1 MYIYICN
8 KYLVVLII
16 DKSYKNLDKQKRST
30 LKQSKSMIRMILSSQ
45 MVAISD
51 IDSERLDEL
60 LDFKQNDGSYDLTRL
75 HYILKQEQGIVL
87 NQMDVHDFLSGK
99 LQQDDDRYKAIDDG
113 LRNFTEAQKRIKQR
127 RELQMSKERQL

>member
-1 MYIYICN
+1 
-8 KYLVVLII
+8 
-16 DKSYKNLDKQKRST
+16 
-30 LKQSKSMIRMILSSQ
+30 MILSSQ

-113 LRNFTEAQKRIKQR
+113 LRNFTEA
-127 RELQMSKERQL
+127 

>member
-1 MYIYICN
+1 
-8 KYLVVLII
+8 
-16 DKSYKNLDKQKRST
+16 
-30 LKQSKSMIRMILSSQ
+30 MILSSQ

-87 NQMDVHDFLSGK
+87 N
-99 LQQDDDRYKAIDDG
+99 
-113 LRNFTEAQKRIKQR
+113 
-127 RELQMSKERQL
+127 